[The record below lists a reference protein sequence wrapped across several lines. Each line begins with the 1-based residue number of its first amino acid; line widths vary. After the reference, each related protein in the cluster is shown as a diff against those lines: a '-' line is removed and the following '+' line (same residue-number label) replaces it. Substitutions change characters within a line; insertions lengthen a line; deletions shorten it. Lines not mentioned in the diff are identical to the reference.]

1 MISELDPVHARIR
14 ARRQRNHRTLM
25 LDFTNQQQE
34 ASSFFQGSEIIFRR
48 REIVE
53 SGCEASMP
61 GGTFRTRDGHAH
73 ASQSIIP

>member
-1 MISELDPVHARIR
+1 
-14 ARRQRNHRTLM
+14 M